1 MLEKL
6 TVRKE
11 SEPRR
16 HLALLICILL
26 LFTVTPFVRALGS
39 GVFLLNVSAAAV
51 LTAGSYTLIRQRSL
65 FVIALV
71 LCAISIFATWR
82 LLLHPRHATIIFA
95 HACVTVMLAFFSVTI
110 LGYVLREG
118 RVTMDRIFAAI
129 CVYMMMGYAWTFG
142 YALLEEI
149 QPGSFS
155 AGASTSVATFFDRVL
170 ELRYLSFMTLT
181 TVGYGDVVPRLPLAR
196 TLCMLE
202 AVVGQIYL
210 TVLVARLV
218 GLHIVHRMDESQDRR
233 AGRKDD

>member
-1 MLEKL
+1 M
-6 TVRKE
+6 
-11 SEPRR
+11 
-16 HLALLICILL
+16 ALLICIFL
-26 LFTVTPFVRALGS
+26 LFTVTPFVLALGS

-51 LTAGSYTLIRQRSL
+51 LIASSYTLIRRRAL
-65 FVIALV
+65 FVIALI
-71 LCAISIFATWR
+71 LCAVSIYATWR
-82 LLLHPRHATIIFA
+82 LRLHPRHASILFA
-95 HACVTVMLAFFSVTI
+95 HVSVTVMLAFFSVTI
-110 LGYVLREG
+110 LGYVLRDG

-129 CVYMMMGYAWTFG
+129 CVYMMMGYAWTFA

-155 AGASTSVATFFDRVL
+155 ALAPTNAASFFTRVL

-202 AVVGQIYL
+202 AVTGQIYL

-218 GLHIVHRMDESQDRR
+218 GLHIVHRMNESQDRISR
-233 AGRKDD
+233 SGDD